1 MMRKIYDY
9 FFIIQTR
16 IYQLEIFCSIENKS
30 KYFAS
35 MQILQHQTS
44 FIFLLEVKKQKK
56 KKKYVDYF
64 NNYCIMQT
72 INFWSLLPAN
82 HLLLLFVYIVIVWR
96 ERERQKKRNRSV
108 HIQPGIRWEE
118 RESGGGGPIDSIC
131 NFVVVSRVRKS
142 ARKSVCKHIHTL
154 CGSKKMKPFPFPSL
168 FLLSLTC
175 DEQRW

>member
-1 MMRKIYDY
+1 MQMMRKIYDY

-44 FIFLLEVKKQKK
+44 FMFLLEVKKQKK

-96 ERERQKKRNRSV
+96 EREKKKQISSYLARHQMGGERKWRRGTDRLYLQFRRCLSCTKERA
-108 HIQPGIRWEE
+108 QECMQAYTYSMRLEE
-118 RESGGGGPIDSIC
+118 NETFS
-131 NFVVVSRVRKS
+131 
-142 ARKSVCKHIHTL
+142 
-154 CGSKKMKPFPFPSL
+154 FPFAFSSL
-168 FLLSLTC
+168 FNM
-175 DEQRW
+175 